1 MNLSLK
7 ATDANL
13 IVRHPQSGHDVGDE
27 ADAIGRGGSIP
38 PVDRPG
44 EALPGFALRSR
55 LGCPRKERSTHRER
69 LDRPALLCG
78 KRRAPSPVVPGGSEQ
93 LRAFAT
99 QTRAS
104 GRRTEPVWSR
114 RTRFG
119 AGDSAGDGGVVPYKR
134 RWTDLSDRTRR
145 LIILEQLSRAPSDR
159 GPHRHQAT
167 ACWRNPRIKGQMGGG
182 GSARQLGGGGPHRLL
197 CLWTAEPR
205 PSS

>member
-38 PVDRPG
+38 PVDRHG
-44 EALPGFALRSR
+44 EALPGFALRS
-55 LGCPRKERSTHRER
+55 GWGAPERNGRPTGSAWTGQPSCVASDE
-69 LDRPALLCG
+69 RPAPSFRVEPSSSVPS
-78 KRRAPSPVVPGGSEQ
+78 RRRP
-93 LRAFAT
+93 
-99 QTRAS
+99 RAS

-145 LIILEQLSRAPSDR
+145 LIILGAAFEGASDR

-167 ACWRNPRIKGQMGGG
+167 ACWRNPRIEGQMGGG
-182 GSARQLGGGGPHRLL
+182 GSARELGGGGPHRLL